1 MDNDQSNGM
10 RQVPDVAAA
19 ADPSS
24 GFLTVSEGE
33 AVSGGGTS
41 AAAPFWAAL
50 TVLMRQLGEGQGLRG
65 LGALGPTLYT
75 VAAAQPPGSVF
86 RDVTRGGNLLENAAT
101 GWDYATGLGSP
112 RGTALAQAVVAFIA
126 AGD

>member
-1 MDNDQSNGM
+1 M

-33 AVSGGGTS
+33 ASSGGGTS

-50 TVLMRQLGEGQGLRG
+50 TVLMRQLGEQQGVDG
-65 LGALGPTLYT
+65 LGALGPTLYAI
-75 VAAAQPPGSVF
+75 AAAQPPGTVF
-86 RDVTRGGNLLENAAT
+86 RDVTRGGNLLDNAAT

-112 RGTALAQAVVAFIA
+112 RGTPLAQAVVASIK
-126 AGD
+126 GH

>member
-1 MDNDQSNGM
+1 M
-10 RQVPDVAAA
+10 RQVPDVSAA

-24 GFLTVSEGE
+24 GFLTVSAGE
-33 AVSGGGTS
+33 SSSGGGTS
-41 AAAPFWAAL
+41 AAAPFWAGL
-50 TVLMRQLGEGQGLRG
+50 TVLRRQLGEQQGLRQG

-75 VAAAQPPGSVF
+75 VAAGQQPGSVF
-86 RDVTRGGNLLENAAT
+86 RDVTRGGNLLDSAAT

-126 AGD
+126 GGD